1 MKKFIFSILA
11 MAALA
16 SCAKEETISRTEN
29 APIAF
34 ETPFVENA
42 TRATDVNK
50 DNLNNFRVFAAVS
63 KGGNT
68 GMILNNEPVKK
79 YAGEYVYSH
88 TQYWVPGAEYD
99 FVAIANDNPYWSY
112 ITDDAKKGT
121 ISFDNYQAAANND
134 LVFAYAKRSVR
145 SGFDNYAA
153 DTQAVAFTFNH
164 LLSRVRFTFIN
175 GIVASSNLT
184 FKISNVTITNAYKN
198 GTLAVENG
206 IPANAWAVENNTLSI
221 PFAIDGDI
229 VQGIPNVN
237 GTLGAA
243 DFVTSE
249 HHYLIPANSDVTVT
263 FDLTIYQSGVEL
275 GTYARKATIALDAA
289 KGASYDIKA
298 TLDTDNV
305 LPNALKP
312 IEFTV
317 EDVTAWADWTEQN
330 APVSNI

>member
-1 MKKFIFSILA
+1 MKKFIFSIVA

-63 KGGNT
+63 KDNNT

-79 YAGEYVYSH
+79 FGNGYVYSH
-88 TQYWVPGAEYD
+88 TQYWVPGAAYD

-112 ITDDAKKGT
+112 TTTDAKNGT
-121 ISFDNYQAAANND
+121 ISFDNSQAAANND
-134 LVFAYAKRSVR
+134 LVFASASRAVR

-153 DTQAVAFTFNH
+153 DTQPVAFTFNH

-184 FKISNVTITNAYKN
+184 FKISNVTITDAYKK
-198 GTLAVENG
+198 GTLAVTEG
-206 IPANAWAVENNTLSI
+206 ATATAWSTEDKTLNI
-221 PFAIDGDI
+221 PFAINGTI
-229 VQGIPNVN
+229 VEGIPNVN
-237 GTLGAA
+237 GTNGAA
-243 DFVTSE
+243 KFVTSE
-249 HHYLIPANSDVTVT
+249 HHYLIPANAGVTVT

-275 GTYARKATIALDAA
+275 GTYARKATIALNAA

-298 TLDTDNV
+298 TLNTDNV
-305 LPNALKP
+305 LPTALKP
-312 IEFTV
+312 IVFTV
-317 EDVTAWADWTEQN
+317 EDVTAWADYTGQDST
-330 APVSNI
+330 VSNI